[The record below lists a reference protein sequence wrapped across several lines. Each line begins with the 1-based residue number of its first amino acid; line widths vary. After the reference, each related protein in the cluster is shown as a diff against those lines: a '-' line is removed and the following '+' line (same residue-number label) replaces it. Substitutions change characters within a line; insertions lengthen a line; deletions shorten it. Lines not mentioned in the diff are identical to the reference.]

1 MGRWI
6 DISMALTDGLRSNHS
21 RPGEELRITYDI
33 TPAEDPEKRKTVRRI
48 NTRLHAGT
56 HIDSPEHLV
65 VGGKRVDQFPIE
77 TFVGHAVVV
86 DMRHKVP
93 RGVIMEADLDAAA
106 GHRVKADDILI
117 VRTGW
122 NSRYAEPNFFDES
135 PYFHPDAARWCI
147 EKHLKMVAVD
157 CLCDPIAAELQIGGV
172 DAFKRQLL
180 GAGIVVMTNADRLD
194 EITKPEVT
202 LYGFPLRISPS
213 EAAPTR
219 AVVWEE

>member
-21 RPGEELRITYDI
+21 RPGEEFRITYDI
-33 TPAEDPEKRKTVRRI
+33 TPADDPDKRKTVRRI

-56 HIDSPEHLV
+56 HIDCPEHLV

-77 TFVGHAVVV
+77 TFVGHAVVA

-93 RGVIMEADLDAAA
+93 RGVIMAGDLDAAVGRRVRA
-106 GHRVKADDILI
+106 GDILI

-122 NSRYAEPNFFDES
+122 NSRYTEPNFFSDS
-135 PYFHPDAARWCI
+135 PYFHPDAAEWCI
-147 EKHLKMVAVD
+147 DKRVKMVAVD
-157 CLCDPIAAELQIGGV
+157 CLCDPIAAELQIGEV
-172 DAFKRQLL
+172 DAFKRRVL
-180 GAGIVVMTNADRLD
+180 GAGILVMTNADRLD
-194 EITKPEVT
+194 QITMEEVT